1 MYGLLSF
8 VRQHL
13 TNDSNRLIEKV
24 LVNSI
29 MVMFGTLDNRNPAIQ
44 EKVVLG
50 QDEKSMGQA
59 FRKQA
64 T

>member
-1 MYGLLSF
+1 
-8 VRQHL
+8 
-13 TNDSNRLIEKV
+13 LIEKV